1 MRMLLTLAMLT
12 ALALVPARAHAQEA
26 QDAQDA
32 QVGPT
37 VAAAESGIRL
47 HVVTEDVSAQQAAD
61 RAARGAGL
69 GTGGALMIIGGAAFL
84 TGLII
89 GGGAGTAL
97 AVGGVLVAAYGLYV
111 YLK

>member
-1 MRMLLTLAMLT
+1 MRMLLTLAMLS
-12 ALALVPARAHAQEA
+12 ALAFVPAPAHA
-26 QDAQDA
+26 QDAQA
-32 QVGPT
+32 GPT
-37 VAAAESGIRL
+37 MASAESGIRP
-47 HVVTEDVSAQQAAD
+47 HVVTEDISAQQAAD

-69 GTGGALMIIGGAAFL
+69 GTGGALMIIGGAAFI

-97 AVGGVLVAAYGLYV
+97 AVGGVLVAAYGLYI

>member
-1 MRMLLTLAMLT
+1 MRMLLTLAMLI
-12 ALALVPARAHAQEA
+12 ALAFVPNLAQG
-26 QDAQDA
+26 QDAQA
-32 QVGPT
+32 GPT
-37 VAAAESGIRL
+37 VAAAESGIRA
-47 HVVTEDVSAQQAAD
+47 HVVTEDISAQQAAD

-69 GTGGALMIIGGAAFL
+69 GTGGALMIIGGAAFI

-97 AVGGVLVAAYGLYV
+97 AVGGVLVAAYGLYI

>member
-1 MRMLLTLAMLT
+1 MRILLFLAMLV
-12 ALALVPARAHAQEA
+12 ALASVPTLAHAQA
-26 QDAQDA
+26 
-32 QVGPT
+32 GPT
-37 VAAAESGIRL
+37 VAAARSGIPP
-47 HVVTEDVSAQQAAD
+47 HVVTEDISAQEAAD

-69 GTGGALMIIGGAAFL
+69 GTGGALMIIGGAAFI

-97 AVGGVLVAAYGLYV
+97 AVGGVLVAAYGLYI

>member
-1 MRMLLTLAMLT
+1 MRTLLSLAMLV
-12 ALALVPARAHAQEA
+12 ALSGVPTLAYAQA
-26 QDAQDA
+26 
-32 QVGPT
+32 GPT
-37 VAAAESGIRL
+37 VDAARSGIPA
-47 HVVTEDVSAQQAAD
+47 HVVTEDISAQEAAD
-61 RAARGAGL
+61 RAAHGGL
-69 GTGGALMIIGGAAFL
+69 GTGGALMIIGGAAFI

>member
-1 MRMLLTLAMLT
+1 MRILLSLAMLT
-12 ALALVPARAHAQEA
+12 VLAFVPTLAH
-26 QDAQDA
+26 A

-37 VAAAESGIRL
+37 VDAARSGIPA
-47 HVVTEDVSAQQAAD
+47 HVVTEEVTAQEAAD

-69 GTGGALMIIGGAAFL
+69 GTGGALMIIGGAAFV

-97 AVGGVLVAAYGLYV
+97 AVGGVLVAAYGLYIF
-111 YLK
+111 LK